1 MPLVSSAAL
10 FITYLL
16 QTHLQV
22 VTQTGFLV
30 PKIREKQFLIII
42 SNLWQF
48 FLHQRKILSNLDYK
62 HKNVPSFPNSFNE
75 KMTNF
80 VGKKSLVRR

>member
-1 MPLVSSAAL
+1 VALVRSAAL

-22 VTQTGFLV
+22 VTQTGLLV
-30 PKIREKQFLIII
+30 PKIRGKKNLIMI
-42 SNLWQF
+42 SNSWQKN
-48 FLHQRKILSNLDYK
+48 LHQRKILSNLDYK
-62 HKNVPSFPNSFNE
+62 YKNVPSFPNSFNE

>member
-1 MPLVSSAAL
+1 MALVSSVAL

-22 VTQTGFLV
+22 VAQTGL
-30 PKIREKQFLIII
+30 PKIKEFLIMI
-42 SNLWQF
+42 SNLWQKN
-48 FLHQRKILSNLDYK
+48 LEQKKILSNLDYK
-62 HKNVPSFPNSFNE
+62 YKNVPSFPNSFNE